1 MKRSGTRTGFLTR
14 YRDLLVVLVLWCFS
28 IGLYFANA
36 KDPRAYNSLDRMLM
50 AVSAPIQWV
59 MASSVAG
66 MSDTWYHY
74 WSLVGVGEHNRR
86 LRSDNRKLRRE
97 LLIRREQALENTR
110 LRRLLHLQQRS
121 SEIHGVVSE
130 VIAISP
136 SPLYRSVR
144 VNRGAGDGVTVGAGV
159 VNDVGIVGRV
169 VGVGWGFADVMLL
182 VDGNC
187 STDVVVQ
194 RTRAQGRVRG
204 QGQDG
209 YARLQLEYLER
220 TADIEPGD
228 ILVTSGVGQVF
239 PRGMEVGQ
247 VTVIHRGEFGLYQTV
262 ELSPAVNFAQLETVM
277 ILVPEEAPR
286 AAEYSYLEGP
296 PAPPGGDGGA
306 P

>member
-1 MKRSGTRTGFLTR
+1 VKRAGTRIGFFTR
-14 YRDLLVVLVLWCFS
+14 YRDLLVVGVLWSFS

-36 KDPRAYNSLDRMLM
+36 KDPRDYNGLDRVLM
-50 AVSAPIQWV
+50 AVSAPVQWV
-59 MASSVAG
+59 MSSSVMG

-74 WSLVGVGEHNRR
+74 WSLVGVEEHNRR
-86 LRSDNRKLRRE
+86 LRADNRELRRE

-136 SPLYRSVR
+136 SPLFRSVR
-144 VNRGAGDGVTVGAGV
+144 VNRGLSDGVTVGAGV

-169 VGVGWGFADVMLL
+169 VGVGGSWADVMLL

-194 RTRAQGRVRG
+194 RTRAQARVRG
-204 QGQDG
+204 EGQDG
-209 YARLQLEYLER
+209 HARLQLEYLER

-228 ILVTSGVGQVF
+228 ILVTSGVGEVF

-247 VTVIHRGEFGLYQTV
+247 VTVVNRGEFGLYQTV

-277 ILVPEEAPR
+277 ILLPEDAPLIE
-286 AAEYSYLEGP
+286 EYSHLEGP
-296 PAPPGGDGGA
+296 PAAPGGAGGT